1 MCGTSSS
8 GKGLPVKNSTLHLV
22 WHLAC
27 GGKLTLMIWDR
38 WRKIVINLTRSVQP
52 FEMFRFEQLIVR
64 LTSVL
69 NWNPQKKSFPW
80 IYQRQSLLTTFRID
94 AWIHPTT
101 SFRTWIHRERKK
113 NTKCSHQ
120 NKKNTRGNVKEANLW
135 KERMRQ
141 AVIRERSRWR
151 RRSTRAAPWS
161 MSMPPSL
168 RRSFRCTSRPRPPVS
183 SYGWKKERKERIR
196 IVHWSVVEGNFN

>member
-101 SFRTWIHRERKK
+101 SFRTWIHQER
-113 NTKCSHQ
+113 SSM
-120 NKKNTRGNVKEANLW
+120 VNLW

-168 RRSFRCTSRPRPPVS
+168 RRSFRCTSPS
-183 SYGWKKERKERIR
+183 GLLLWLKETKERIG
-196 IVHWSVVEGNFN
+196 IVHWSVVVGNFN

>member
-38 WRKIVINLTRSVQP
+38 WRKIVISLTRSVQP

-113 NTKCSHQ
+113 NTKCSH
-120 NKKNTRGNVKEANLW
+120 KKTHEV
-135 KERMRQ
+135 M
-141 AVIRERSRWR
+141 WR
-151 RRSTRAAPWS
+151 RPICGRRGCDKRWFVKGAGGVRARLHGPCPC
-161 MSMPPSL
+161 PPPCADPSAA
-168 RRSFRCTSRPRPPVS
+168 PRPPVS
-183 SYGWKKERKERIR
+183 SYGWKKQKNE
-196 IVHWSVVEGNFN
+196 